1 MSKKI
6 RAAIIGMGRMGKLRY
21 RNLQDHGG
29 FEVVALC
36 DTNIGNLSGYKE
48 RTYQNW
54 KDCINTE
61 EIDAVFVCTFN
72 AYISEI
78 VCESLL
84 RGLHVFAEKPPGRS
98 LAETLEMKRAY
109 DQSGSVLKFGF
120 NHRYHNSIIEA
131 KALIESGLLGE
142 IICARGV
149 YGKAGTP
156 NFEQEWRNQAE
167 ISGGG
172 ILLDQ
177 GIHMLDLL
185 YYFLGEFTSVK
196 STVNTLAWKK
206 IPVED
211 NAFAL
216 LETSSGQI
224 ASLHSS
230 ATQWKHKF
238 NLEIVCTNGYIELD
252 GLITSTLSYGEE
264 KLTYYRKDLN
274 ARTGKLG
281 RPSEHTLC
289 FTEDHSWDYEIKE
302 FYEAIANKS
311 QVKNG
316 NIQDAIYIMSLIE
329 RIYELGKSQSL
340 P

>member
-1 MSKKI
+1 
-6 RAAIIGMGRMGKLRY
+6 MGRMGKLRY

-29 FEVVALC
+29 FEIVALC
-36 DTNIGNLSGYKE
+36 DSNIDNLTGYTEK
-48 RTYQNW
+48 TYLDWNE
-54 KDCINTE
+54 CINSE
-61 EIDAVFVCTFN
+61 DIDAVIVCTIN
-72 AYISEI
+72 AFISEI
-78 VCESLL
+78 VCESLKK
-84 RGLHVFAEKPPGRS
+84 GFHVFAEKPPGRN
-98 LAETLEMKRAY
+98 LAETKQMKSAHE
-109 DQSGSVLKFGF
+109 GTGKVLKFGF
-120 NHRYHNSIIEA
+120 NHRYHNSVIEA
-131 KALIESGLLGE
+131 KALIGSGLLGD

-149 YGKAGTP
+149 YGKAGTI
-156 NFEQEWRNQAE
+156 NFENEWRNQAE
-167 ISGGG
+167 LSGGG

-177 GIHMLDLL
+177 GIHMLDLM

-196 STVNTLAWKK
+196 SVVDTLAWKG

-216 LETSSGQI
+216 LETSKGQI

-289 FTEDHSWDYEIKE
+289 FTEDHSWDYEIRE
-302 FYEAIANKS
+302 FYDAIINNHP
-311 QVKNG
+311 VKNG
-316 NIQDAIYIMSLIE
+316 DIDDAVYIMSLIE
-329 RIYELGKSQSL
+329 KIYNSGKRHKIMG
-340 P
+340 